1 MTDPQSASA
10 SAIDAAVEDY
20 LNHLQQKRLLSQHT
34 VDAYRRDLEHL
45 KPFCAKNAVVDCA
58 HLQPHHIRMLIAERH
73 RKGSQSKSL
82 QRQLASLRGLF
93 RFLMQQKKMQ
103 LNPAVGIRPP
113 KGEKRLPHTLD
124 VDQMSQLLDI
134 RDNDPLSVR
143 DRAILELFYSSGLRL
158 SELLHLQQ
166 QNYDRSDNTV
176 RVLGKG
182 SKERIVPV
190 GSAAQQAI
198 AQWLQIRD
206 QFAPQNDTLF
216 VSQRGTALH
225 PSTVQKRFRDWG
237 IRQGIDR
244 GLHPHLLRHSFAS
257 HLLESSGDL
266 RGVQE
271 LLGHADISTTQI
283 YTHLDFQHLA
293 NVYDAAHPRAKK
305 RED

>member
-45 KPFCAKNAVVDCA
+45 KPFCAKNAVTDCA

-158 SELLHLQQ
+158 SELLHLQL

-176 RVLGKG
+176 RVL
-182 SKERIVPV
+182 
-190 GSAAQQAI
+190 
-198 AQWLQIRD
+198 
-206 QFAPQNDTLF
+206 
-216 VSQRGTALH
+216 
-225 PSTVQKRFRDWG
+225 
-237 IRQGIDR
+237 
-244 GLHPHLLRHSFAS
+244 
-257 HLLESSGDL
+257 
-266 RGVQE
+266 
-271 LLGHADISTTQI
+271 
-283 YTHLDFQHLA
+283 
-293 NVYDAAHPRAKK
+293 
-305 RED
+305 